1 MPNVIILISGI
12 FLGIVG
18 FYLFYKF
25 LSKKK
30 LLTPADCNSRD
41 AEDFLKKRGF
51 QIVEKKRQSSVVVY
65 VNGKGHLNT
74 EAADFIVERDR
85 KRYVVKVVNEIGVDP
100 TEPAM
105 RRKLIE
111 FSKLFPGLEILLL
124 NLNGGELQEIKLKF
138 PKSETELLFTVFVAS
153 FIVLGIVA
161 LVVLLVQLKLY

>member
-85 KRYVVKVVNEIGVDP
+85 KR
-100 TEPAM
+100 
-105 RRKLIE
+105 
-111 FSKLFPGLEILLL
+111 FPGLEILLL

>member
-124 NLNGGELQEIKLKF
+124 NLNGATGGLSKNC
-138 PKSETELLFTVFVAS
+138 
-153 FIVLGIVA
+153 
-161 LVVLLVQLKLY
+161 VLLSDCAIKKRNSILLRPITIYKIYR